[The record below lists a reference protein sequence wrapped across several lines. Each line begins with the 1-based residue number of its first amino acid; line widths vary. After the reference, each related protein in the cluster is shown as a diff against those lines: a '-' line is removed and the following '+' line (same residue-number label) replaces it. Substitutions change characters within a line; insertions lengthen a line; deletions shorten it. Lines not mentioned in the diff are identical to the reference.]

1 MFFKVRITYKKGA
14 TYNDEMII
22 DYVRRVVVPHMRK
35 YNLNKL
41 YLLLDHAKCH
51 EKATVSAY
59 CDKKGVILIFVPKRL
74 TNLLQPAD
82 VFWFALIKMIYGDK
96 WNDWFIFEDKRL
108 TIHGN
113 MVSPGFAKIIQWLSE
128 IWTGFN
134 SDIIVESFRKC
145 GNI

>member
-1 MFFKVRITYKKGA
+1 MGETSIYIDKPSNYTYAKTIT
-14 TYNDEMII
+14 
-22 DYVRRVVVPHMRK
+22 
-35 YNLNKL
+35 
-41 YLLLDHAKCH
+41 
-51 EKATVSAY
+51 
-59 CDKKGVILIFVPKRL
+59 L
-74 TNLLQPAD
+74 TNVLQPAD